1 MGSVP
6 VGPTNLGFMTMRP
19 IVRFGDPILV
29 TPTTPVTRFDQ
40 HTEALVRDL
49 LETVEAPG
57 RAGLAATQIGVGLRV
72 FSYNVEDRIGYVIN
86 PEIAELSE
94 EVQDGEEG
102 CLSVPR
108 LWYPT
113 RRAERAVVT
122 GVDLRNEPVT
132 VEGTGLMA
140 RCLQHETDHLD
151 GMVYVERLDPDT
163 RKRAMRDIRRSDW
176 FMPASPTGPSEPA
189 GAGLPSAFG
198 GAG

>member
-1 MGSVP
+1 MS
-6 VGPTNLGFMTMRP
+6 MRP
-19 IVRFGDPILV
+19 IVRFGDPVLV
-29 TPTTPVTRFDQ
+29 TRTTPVTKFDQ
-40 HTEALVRDL
+40 HTAALVQDL
-49 LETVEAPG
+49 LDTVDAPG

-72 FSYNVEDRIGYVIN
+72 FSYNVDDRIGYVIN

-94 EVQDGEEG
+94 ETQEDEEG

-108 LWYPT
+108 LWYST

-151 GMVYVERLDPDT
+151 GMLYLDRLDPAT
-163 RKRAMRDIRRSDW
+163 RRRALRDVRRSDW
-176 FMPASPTGPSEPA
+176 FMPAETPEPA
-189 GAGLPSAFG
+189 GVQLPSAFG
-198 GAG
+198 GTA

>member
-1 MGSVP
+1 
-6 VGPTNLGFMTMRP
+6 MTMRP
-19 IVRFGDPILV
+19 IVRFGDPVLAA
-29 TPTTPVTRFDQ
+29 PTTPVTKFDQ
-40 HTEALVRDL
+40 HTETLVRDL
-49 LETVEAPG
+49 LETVDAPG

-102 CLSVPR
+102 CLSVPG

-132 VEGTGLMA
+132 LEGTGLMA

-151 GMVYVERLDPDT
+151 GIVYVDRLDAGT
-163 RKRAMRDIRRSDW
+163 RKRALRDIRRSDW
-176 FMPASPTGPSEPA
+176 FMPAEPPKPTGVQ
-189 GAGLPSAFG
+189 LPSAFG
-198 GAG
+198 GAS